1 MFNLIKNEVYKM
13 FKTKKILVFMLVI
26 FVYNFLP
33 SLEQVMGTID
43 QAEIVINGQTTPFY
57 MLNFMISNIFPIFII
72 VSLADMITG
81 EYVNGTLKLALLHPV
96 SRVKLLT
103 AKMIALTLV
112 LFCILIFSLV
122 ISYAMGT
129 LIFGWGDQF
138 SYQEPDQLI
147 KNATVYPTIEGIYV
161 TSSSY
166 ILSIFPLMAFGMIIM
181 FMALLFNSS
190 GVIAGISIGLV
201 IFLSILGGAVEPIQP
216 YLIVDGF
223 SMFKEIFV
231 LKDMTAFL
239 NAILVT
245 AVYGIGFFLASVY
258 LFKKKDLTY

>member
-43 QAEIVINGQTTPFY
+43 QAEVIINGQTTAFY

-72 VSLADMITG
+72 ISLADMITG
-81 EYVNGTLKLALLHPV
+81 EYTNGTLKLALLHPV
-96 SRVKLLT
+96 SRAKLLT

-112 LFCILIFSLV
+112 LFCILVFSLV
-122 ISYAMGT
+122 LSYAMGT

-138 SYQEPDQLI
+138 SYQDPDQAI
-147 KNATVYPTIEGIYV
+147 SDATTYPTKEGIMV
-161 TSSSY
+161 TISSY
-166 ILSIFPLMAFGMIIM
+166 IVSIFPLMSFGMIIM
-181 FMALLFNSS
+181 FLALLFNSS
-190 GVIAGISIGLV
+190 GVLAGISIGLV
-201 IFLSILGGAVEPIQP
+201 IFLSILGGVVEPIQP

-223 SMFKEIFV
+223 SMFKDIFV
-231 LKDMTAFL
+231 LKDVSAFL
-239 NAILVT
+239 NSIIVT
-245 AVYGIGFFLASVY
+245 AIYGMGFFLASIY
-258 LFKKKDLTY
+258 LFKKKDLTS